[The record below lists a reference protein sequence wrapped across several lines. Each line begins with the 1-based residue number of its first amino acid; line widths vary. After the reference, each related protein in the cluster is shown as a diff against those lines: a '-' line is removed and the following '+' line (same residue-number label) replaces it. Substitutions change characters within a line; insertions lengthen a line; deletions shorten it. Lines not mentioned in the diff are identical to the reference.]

1 MNRILASLS
10 TLMLCAAA
18 TAQCYE
24 SNFGTLIGTGDDT
37 AFPTTTTSN
46 ALGFTFPI
54 GASNYT
60 HYTVNT
66 NGCVFL
72 HTAATGILGATATG
86 YSTSAATMLTNL
98 RGAAGGSPRL
108 AAYWRDLNLTVANSA
123 GLYYNNLAAGRGVF
137 TWRNAVHFGQTSPI
151 FTVQMQ
157 VFASG
162 EVWMFYNG
170 TLQNTA
176 AGAMVGVSQGGAIAD
191 PGISDLSVGATG
203 VSVSRIVYQS
213 FPLLNTFDL
222 QNRTLKFVPN
232 VGGGYDSIPT
242 LCEPANNT
250 SYGAGCPNIS
260 ATAYENFPANT
271 IDLSNTSVRLTPTG
285 TGYLFTPG
293 TGTNYTH
300 TVAGLALGDDA
311 VGTLALPTPFNYPGG
326 STSTLTICSNG
337 YIWMQSPNTLAD
349 FSPTAA
355 ELFSNAARL
364 MPMWCDG
371 VPDGVTNVANVFA
384 EVDTLNNKAYV
395 SWLNIPIFGGVG
407 GTMNV
412 QCELDLTS
420 GAVEYRYGAISC
432 GNAAIVGW
440 TPGRGP
446 SAVDAGSIDFSA
458 RLAAGFQSTSPEQ
471 RALSLATATNPVIGS
486 TMTFTTDQIPATGLT
501 FYLLSAGQYNPGLD
515 LGVIGAPG
523 CQAYITLPEILSSLQ
538 IGTPTATTSVTIPN
552 DPFFAGIAIYSQA
565 VAVDPSANA
574 FGFIT
579 SNGIRSYLNAF

>member
-24 SNFGTLIGTGDDT
+24 SNFGTLLGVGDDT
-37 AFPTTTTSN
+37 AFPSTNASN

-66 NGCVFL
+66 NGVVYL
-72 HTAATGILGATATG
+72 HTAATGISGASFTG
-86 YSTSAATMLTNL
+86 YDASAATMLANL
-98 RGAAGGSPRL
+98 RGAAGDSPRL
-108 AAYWRDLNLTVANSA
+108 AAYWSDLDLVPANGG
-123 GLYYNNLAAGRGVF
+123 GLYYNNLATGRGVF
-137 TWRNAVHFGQTSPI
+137 TWKNAVQWGLSEPV

-157 VFASG
+157 VFANG

-170 TLQNTA
+170 NAQTA
-176 AGAMVGVSQGGAIAD
+176 VPCPMVGVSKGGAIAD
-191 PGISDLSVGATG
+191 AGISDLSIGATG
-203 VSVSRIVYQS
+203 VSVSPIVYQS
-213 FPLLNTFDL
+213 FPTQNTFDL
-222 QNRTLKFVPN
+222 QNRTIKFVPN
-232 VGGGYDSIPT
+232 VGGGYNVSPT

-250 SYGAGCPNIS
+250 SYGAGCGKLS
-260 ATAYENFPANT
+260 ATVYEAFEQPNT
-271 IDLSNTSVRLTPTG
+271 FDLSNTSVRLTPTG

-300 TVAGLALGDDA
+300 TVAGLALGDDD

-337 YIWMQSPNTLAD
+337 YIWMQSPNRAID
-349 FSPTAA
+349 FSPTAT

-364 MPMWCDG
+364 MPMWCDA
-371 VPDGVTNVANVFA
+371 VPDGLRNMANVFA
-384 EVDTLNNKAYV
+384 QVDTLNNKAYV
-395 SWLNIPIFGGVG
+395 SWLNIPIRGGG
-407 GTMNV
+407 AMNV

-458 RLAAGFQSTSPEQ
+458 RLAAGFQTRSPEQ
-471 RALSLATATNPVIGS
+471 GALSLATATNPVIGS